1 MSKTTIPTG
10 GITADAIDATLVT
23 DDAISDEHLDVTAV
37 TGQTAITSL
46 ADTDKFLVSDASDSG
61 NLKYVEK
68 QYLPSGGL
76 VKLSTISTNNSN
88 ATNFTFDEVFSSTYD
103 QYKIIGFISPT
114 GTNAVGRFKFRTGGA
129 SGTDYSSSQ
138 YVWTHF
144 GHRVDTSHNVGSDIG
159 GYASEEYGA
168 ISSHSIRETPNG
180 TFQAIDMNVFDP
192 RRNLMSRQTWHGTV
206 NYQNNTSDRHFVGTF
221 GGRMNDN
228 VDATGIKFYF
238 STGDINYGVITIF
251 GVVK

>member
-1 MSKTTIPTG
+1 MATSKIESASLASDAVDNTNIDSTL
-10 GITADAIDATLVT
+10 ITA
-23 DDAISDEHLDVTAV
+23 
-37 TGQTAITSL
+37 QTEKTSL
-46 ADTDKFLVSDASDSG
+46 VDADKFLISDSADSG

-76 VKLSTISTNNSN
+76 VKLSTVSTNNSN

-114 GTNAVGRFKFRTGGA
+114 TNSVVGRFKFRTGGA
-129 SGTDYSSSQ
+129 SGTDYSSNQ

-144 GHRVDTSHNVGSDIG
+144 GHRVDSSHAVGSDIG
-159 GYASEEYGA
+159 GYASESYGA
-168 ISSHSIRETPNG
+168 ISSHSVRETTNG

-206 NYQNNTSDRHFVGTF
+206 NYQNATSDRHFVGTF

-238 STGDINYGVITIF
+238 SSGDINYGVITIF

>member
-10 GITADAIDATLVT
+10 GITADAIDGTKIA
-23 DDAISDEHLDVTAV
+23 DDAISEEHLDA
-37 TGQTAITSL
+37 TAITGSTEL
-46 ADTDKFLVSDASDSG
+46 AATPADTDEILISDAG
-61 NLKYVEK
+61 TLKRLDFSHIK
-68 QYLPSGGL
+68 GGL
-76 VKLSTISTNNSN
+76 VKLSTVSTNNSN

-114 GTNAVGRFKFRTGGA
+114 GANAVGRFKFRTGGA
-129 SGTDYSSSQ
+129 SGTDYSSSE

-144 GHRVDTSHNVGSDIG
+144 GHRVDSSHNTGSDIG
-159 GYASEEYGA
+159 GYASEGYGA
-168 ISSHSIRETPNG
+168 ISSHSIKETTNG
-180 TFQAIDMNVFDP
+180 TFQAIDMNIFDP

-206 NYQNNTSDRHFVGTF
+206 NYQNNTSNRHFVGTF
-221 GGRMNDN
+221 GGRMNSS

-251 GVVK
+251 GVIK

>member
-1 MSKTTIPTG
+1 MSKSQIVTG
-10 GITADAIDATLVT
+10 GIA
-23 DDAISDEHLDVTAV
+23 DDAISEEHLDSTLI

-76 VKLSTISTNNSN
+76 VKLSTVSTNNSN
-88 ATNFTFDEVFSSTYD
+88 VTNFTFDEVFSSTYD

-114 GTNAVGRFKFRTGGA
+114 TNSVVGRFKFRTGGA

-144 GHRVDTSHNVGSDIG
+144 GHRVDTSHAVGSDIG
-159 GYASEEYGA
+159 GYASESYGA
-168 ISSHSIRETPNG
+168 ISSHSVRETTNG

-206 NYQNNTSDRHFVGTF
+206 NYQNATSDRHFVGTF

-238 STGDINYGVITIF
+238 SSGDINYGVITIF